1 METAEKNPNPNT
13 QSLKKQNPEEK
24 QEALSNSNSHV
35 NTLSNNNTSQI
46 NKMSNAIEFNKLQG
60 FDVLEKLP
68 QKNFTDTY
76 NQEFY
81 NTLDNLKFLSLSAPD
96 EDKLFYHFEQN
107 ENASISAN
115 AGQVLKSFMELFMNK
130 MTIRKILRQCKKEF
144 KEMKVD
150 FDNIEPTLTE
160 EIRSEIIKMEKRL
173 QTFLVEQKTETIR
186 LIKEIVNLQK
196 EKDALKDEIE
206 ACYERLYNLE
216 KEIGTNKDYNKTI
229 SDVKLGNKVLSAQKK
244 KTIGPLNMG
253 LNQPDNAF
261 NSQENNI
268 NSRITGNT
276 VTNPGEGLSENFDI
290 NTVGANKF
298 SK

>member
-1 METAEKNPNPNT
+1 
-13 QSLKKQNPEEK
+13 
-24 QEALSNSNSHV
+24 
-35 NTLSNNNTSQI
+35 
-46 NKMSNAIEFNKLQG
+46 MSNAIEFNKLQG

-290 NTVGANKF
+290 NTVGANNF
-298 SK
+298 SS